1 MKSITIHKLDPE
13 LASAIEKIVQTTG
26 LSQNKVIK
34 KLLKKALGLE
44 GKGGPKRDLSKFAG
58 KWEKK
63 EADAFEKSTAIF
75 EQIDEELW
83 Q

>member
-13 LASAIEKIVQTTG
+13 LATAIEKIVQTTG

-44 GKGGPKRDLSKFAG
+44 DNGGPKRDLSKFAG
-58 KWEKK
+58 KWSKE
-63 EADAFEKSTAIF
+63 EADAFDESTANF
-75 EQIDEELW
+75 EQIDEDLW